1 MLLQSNLL
9 AVLLVAG
16 VACGWMLNRVA
27 VAAPRALAHAW
38 QIPVELIFCSSGPQ
52 SAVRQRIRALAV
64 QLVAGVL
71 AVMIAWRVGLSVR
84 ALSVAMFC
92 GWITLLALIDLDT
105 QLLPD
110 LLTLPFMGCGFACA
124 IAGVFVPVSAALVGA
139 VTGWAILMA
148 AHWAARL
155 RGRSQDAIGQGDAK
169 LLAAVG
175 AWLGWNAVVDTL
187 LVACLTC
194 LLVVPVA
201 RWMKVM
207 KAGSVFSFGP
217 YLAVGGIVSIL
228 AWPYG
233 VVDFGFRP

>member
-9 AVLLVAG
+9 GVLLVAG
-16 VACGWMLNRVA
+16 VACGWLLNRA
-27 VAAPRALAHAW
+27 SLAAPRLLARMW
-38 QIPVELIFCSSGPQ
+38 RFPVELIFCSDGQQ
-52 SAVRQRIRALAV
+52 SANRQRARAVAV
-64 QLVAGVL
+64 QLLAGVL
-71 AVMIAWRVGLSVR
+71 AVAIASRIGLSVR
-84 ALSVAMFC
+84 ALAVGMFC
-92 GWITLLALIDLDT
+92 GWITLLALVDLDT

-124 IAGVFVPVSAALVGA
+124 IAGLFVPVTAALVGA
-139 VTGWAILMA
+139 IVGWAMLMA

-155 RGRSQDAIGQGDAK
+155 MGRSQDAIGQGDAK

-175 AWLGWNAVVDTL
+175 AWLGWNAMVDTL
-187 LVACLTC
+187 LVACFTC

-201 RWMKVM
+201 RWMKIM

-217 YLAVGGIVSIL
+217 YLAVGGIVAIL

-233 VVDFGFRP
+233 VVDFGFGL